1 MAYFPQSEAF
11 LLRFRTWEQERA
23 FRFTRDTLS
32 DFGLVGAGTP
42 TWFGTRDLGFRCNGK
57 RALAPA
63 TEKSEYWE
71 KGTPDT
77 RHLRGRGTKALH
89 LLIQHEAE
97 EIKVGRS
104 LKSERP
110 TSFLRPGFEPPPIGG
125 IRIRER

>member
-1 MAYFPQSEAF
+1 MSS
-11 LLRFRTWEQERA
+11 QEHR
-23 FRFTRDTLS
+23 RSLEKGPWDPLQ
-32 DFGLVGAGTP
+32 
-42 TWFGTRDLGFRCNGK
+42 LGKGHLPAAEK
-57 RALAPA
+57 RR
-63 TEKSEYWE
+63 YWE